1 MATALLQK
9 LDDITE
15 CSICCQA
22 YKDPRQLPFLHSFC
36 FKCLE
41 GYKSGKLLWTV
52 FSCPLC
58 RKETKLPCGGIQGF
72 PKNFFI
78 EKIME
83 IKRLSGPV
91 TEDTKCDVCFED
103 EENVESS
110 TDVPVAEMYCTDC
123 RYNLC
128 ARCTK
133 DHRRHMKNHCIV
145 ELGCDKVA
153 EELVKT
159 LASSYCS
166 SHPQDTVRMFC
177 RDCRVVIC
185 FLCFAEEHQTHKCSD
200 INKEAEI
207 MRKQIESDIKGVS
220 NCLSALQ
227 QSVTNMGEKR
237 SNFLDQIDI
246 VEKDILKK
254 SNHLKEIVDRDTDA
268 LLTELEF
275 IKSSQLKD
283 ICTKTEELDRGVTI
297 LNSFKTYGEEII
309 ALGCASEICR
319 SFHQFHDR
327 NEEIIGN
334 FRDPPFQEFSP
345 RKLTLKTTGINDVQQ
360 QNLVGR
366 IEGDFFLIWL
376 LPFHIQRIGLL
387 LCQH

>member
-1 MATALLQK
+1 
-9 LDDITE
+9 
-15 CSICCQA
+15 
-22 YKDPRQLPFLHSFC
+22 
-36 FKCLE
+36 
-41 GYKSGKLLWTV
+41 
-52 FSCPLC
+52 
-58 RKETKLPCGGIQGF
+58 
-72 PKNFFI
+72 
-78 EKIME
+78 ME

-220 NCLSALQ
+220 SCLSTLQ
-227 QSVTNMGEKR
+227 QSVIKMDEMR
-237 SNFLDQIDI
+237 SNFLEQIDI
-246 VEKDILKK
+246 VEKDILKR
-254 SNHLKEIVDRDTDA
+254 SNHLKEIIDRDTEA
-268 LLTELEF
+268 LLTELES

-319 SFHQFHDR
+319 SFNQFHDR

-366 IEGDFFLIWL
+366 IEGDFFLIMVVHFL
-376 LPFHIQRIGLL
+376 YCKSNILSVLDIPI
-387 LCQH
+387 CK